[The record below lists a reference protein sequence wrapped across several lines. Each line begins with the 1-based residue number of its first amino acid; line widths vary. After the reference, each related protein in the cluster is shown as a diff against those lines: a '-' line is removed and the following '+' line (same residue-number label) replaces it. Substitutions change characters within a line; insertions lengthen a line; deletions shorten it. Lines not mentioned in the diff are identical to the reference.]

1 MPRPTPKTGPTS
13 RTPTKPRAARP
24 RRTLKRTTALALV
37 LGALLAGFPVQGA
50 PFDKAVIEP
59 LADELSGSRIKREVE
74 FISRHHRMRGSRGY
88 KTVAEHIAN
97 ELRHAGLKRVEIID
111 LKADGRI
118 FYGTQRSRPPW
129 DADRADLWEV
139 RSARGG
145 GTQRV
150 RLASW
155 AEMPLVLAQDSE
167 SAEVVADL
175 IDVGEGTSVSDY
187 AGKDV
192 RGKIVLIGAQPEE
205 ASRLAVERFGAAGMV
220 SYAQNQRT
228 AWWKKNRTLVRWGHL
243 DTFAATPSFAFMV
256 SLQRADEF
264 RRRLSG
270 GERIR
275 LQASVQAGKH
285 PGSYQI
291 TTGVIPGADRSLRS
305 QEIVF
310 SCHLD
315 HPRPGANDNASGC
328 ATILEV
334 ARTLSRLIARKRL
347 PPPARTIR
355 FVWPP
360 EIEGTLALLVARPD
374 LTRRVRAAIHL
385 DMVGGGP
392 VTKAVFH
399 VTRGPASLPS
409 FVHDVAATV
418 ARFVNQQSDEYA
430 GTGQASWP
438 MVDPAGGAE
447 ALQAEIVP
455 FSSGSDHAV
464 YGEGSFR
471 IPAIYLNDWPDRY
484 IHTHLDAVAN
494 IDATKLER
502 AAFIAASSG
511 YLLSRL
517 GVSDA
522 GWVWDAIARESLRR
536 TATMLEQRAR
546 LTPPEAANLVR
557 FHMAHEREVAASVE
571 RFFRPTA
578 DMRRQAD
585 DFLDRLGA
593 LAGATA
599 RRPAAAAPPGP
610 AGGELVFRRNPKLK
624 GPVAVF
630 GYDYFDAHH
639 KGPKPAL
646 LNYRG
651 ARAEGE
657 DYAYEALNLVDGRR
671 TVRQIRD
678 DLSAIYG
685 PVPLE
690 IVLTYLRALEA
701 IDVVRRAAR

>member
-1 MPRPTPKTGPTS
+1 MLSPTPSPELSPK
-13 RTPTKPRAARP
+13 
-24 RRTLKRTTALALV
+24 LNRTTALGLLV
-37 LGALLAGFPVQGA
+37 GALCAARPVQGA

-88 KTVAEHIAN
+88 RTVSEHIAN
-97 ELRHAGLKRVEIID
+97 ELRHAGLKRVEIIE

-129 DADRADLWEV
+129 DADRADLWEI
-139 RSARGG
+139 RTARGG

-150 RLASW
+150 HLASW

-175 IDVGEGTSVSDY
+175 IDVGEGTSPADY

-192 RGKIVLIGAQPEE
+192 RGKIVLVGAQPEE
-205 ASRLAVERFGAAGMV
+205 VSALAVERHGAAGII

-243 DTFAATPSFAFMV
+243 DTFAAVPSFAFMV
-256 SLQRADEF
+256 SLQRADEL

-275 LQASVQAGKH
+275 LQASVAAGKH
-285 PGSYQI
+285 AGSYQI
-291 TTGVIPGADRSLRS
+291 VTGVIPGADRALRG

-374 LTRRVRAAIHL
+374 LTRRMRAAIHL

-392 VTKAVFH
+392 ATRAVFH
-399 VTRGPASLPS
+399 VTRGPATVPS

-418 ARFVNQQSDEYA
+418 ARFVNQESDEYA
-430 GTGQASWP
+430 GTGVASWP

-455 FSSGSDHAV
+455 FTSGSDHAV

-471 IPAIYLNDWPDRY
+471 IPTIYLNDWPDRY
-484 IHTHLDAVAN
+484 IHTNLDSVAN

-502 AAFIAASSG
+502 AGFIAATSG

-517 GVSDA
+517 GASDA
-522 GWVWDAIARESLRR
+522 GWVWDAVARESLRR
-536 TATMLEQRAR
+536 TATMMEHRAR
-546 LTPPEAANLVR
+546 LIAPEAANLVR
-557 FHMAHEREVAASVE
+557 FHLDHERDVAASME
-571 RFFRPTA
+571 RFFRPPA
-578 DMRRQAD
+578 DVERQAD
-585 DFLDRLGA
+585 EFLDRLGA

-599 RRPAAAAPPGP
+599 RRPASAEP
-610 AGGELVFRRNPKLK
+610 AGAQLVFRRNPRLK

-630 GYDYFDAHH
+630 GYDYFEAHH

-671 TVRQIRD
+671 TVRAIRD

-685 PVPLE
+685 PVPFE

-701 IDVVRRAAR
+701 INVVRRGSSR